1 VVGDDDDGGICT
13 FLSCETLIARHSIKD
28 PPRGTIKRS
37 VQVAECEAD

>member
-1 VVGDDDDGGICT
+1 MVGGGGGGGICT
-13 FLSCETLIARHSIKD
+13 SLSCETLIARHSIKD